1 MCKTFFEKASIGLF
15 GSRWTAKDT
24 VDTLISKVK
33 TNMDAIASQRGTSK
47 KNKFDSCD
55 VLPDDIDM
63 NAELKNNMKIPQY
76 IRDQ

>member
-1 MCKTFFEKASIGLF
+1 
-15 GSRWTAKDT
+15 
-24 VDTLISKVK
+24 
-33 TNMDAIASQRGTSK
+33 MDAIASQRGTSK
-47 KNKFDSCD
+47 KNKFHSCD